1 LEGTESESDWGFGQ
15 TTAVALLALT
25 ITELLSSIR
34 EYFNFEKKVENH
46 EKIEDIEKEGD
57 VKESLV
63 GMAVEVGKNLVLKSS
78 HHEST
83 KSAGEPS
90 DARRGHSTT
99 VEQHIIREPPAIGG
113 APRTDG
119 I

>member
-1 LEGTESESDWGFGQ
+1 LEGTESESDWKFGQ

-34 EYFNFEKKVENH
+34 EYINFEKKVENH
-46 EKIEDIEKEGD
+46 EKMEDIENAGD

-63 GMAVEVGKNLVLKSS
+63 GMAVGVGRHLVLKSS

-83 KSAGEPS
+83 KSAGDAS
-90 DARRGHSTT
+90 DDRQGSAT
-99 VEQHIIREPPAIGG
+99 VEQHTKSEHPTPGG
-113 APRTDG
+113 APRTDVV
-119 I
+119 